1 MGGAQSIDLPGGGT
15 EGYHVLR
22 VSDLLT
28 FLFNRQCFPLNPQTN
43 LALYG
48 TFIRKINF
56 KIRSLFFKLISDSE
70 SAFSTT

>member
-48 TFIRKINF
+48 TFIRKI
-56 KIRSLFFKLISDSE
+56 
-70 SAFSTT
+70 